1 MDFLTSE
8 ELRYLID
15 EEDLIEDPHPDQAEE
30 KLIESIK
37 YPLSFS
43 GDVIEWVWTDNGSD
57 TPQGKT
63 RDREPNVHTNLDE
76 IEIPPSEYRVLRT
89 RERVQTGQI
98 AKRMPVHIIGF
109 VYLPN
114 TFIRAGLSPCFQGLI
129 DAGWS
134 GGELRITLHN
144 NNPDTSIVI
153 SKGDRIAYTFFTYI
167 QTSSPLDSPETVPR
181 ISSPDVDFSKR
192 PIGEIGKL
200 EKKLDEMS
208 ENFETLREKHE
219 DLNRKVQNEL
229 RK

>member
-1 MDFLTSE
+1 M
-8 ELRYLID
+8 
-15 EEDLIEDPHPDQAEE
+15 DPHPDEAEE

-37 YPLSFS
+37 YPLSFG
-43 GDVIEWVWTDNGSD
+43 GDVIEWVWTTNGVD
-57 TPQGKT
+57 TPQEKA
-63 RDREPNVHTNLDE
+63 RDRDRNVQTNLDS

-144 NNPDTSIVI
+144 NNPDTTIVI

-167 QTSSPLDSPETVPR
+167 QTSSPLDSPELTEGIG
-181 ISSPDVDFSKR
+181 ISSPSVDFSKGT
-192 PIGEIGKL
+192 IGEIGELERKL
-200 EKKLDEMS
+200 NEIS

-219 DLNRKVQNEL
+219 DLNRRVQDEF